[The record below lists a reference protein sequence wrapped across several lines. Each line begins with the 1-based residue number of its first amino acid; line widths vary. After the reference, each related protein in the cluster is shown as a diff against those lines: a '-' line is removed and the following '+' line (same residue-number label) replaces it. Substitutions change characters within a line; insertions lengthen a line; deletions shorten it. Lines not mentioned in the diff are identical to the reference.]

1 MNARPSHCSGAVYRA
16 LAACSVPS
24 QSGRAVR
31 LEGVPFQAKSD
42 IHCTTFCLRHRRRP
56 YVKPRPLVRIISST
70 NSSQLPCLFT
80 ALRLFRHS
88 PSVRCTRRILP
99 YTFWSYC
106 CSCSLGRRPEL
117 AGLTYLYTL
126 TLVATLLLSDPEVL
140 QMRSLASEHILIGS
154 LATRWQFLPVAIR
167 YVTQSLGIV
176 ADWLENYH
184 PAAVVLG
191 AFSLYCRHRSQHFC
205 LRYSSW
211 FELHCLRTRR
221 TEKRVAVAVAV
232 AVAAAAVRV
241 LVRAGD
247 DAKPRGGRRVCSG
260 AGLEVRRRS
269 EQRRDSAKDDGD
281 KRRRKRGLKC
291 SRSTLNED
299 TRTSRA
305 AVMAL

>member
-1 MNARPSHCSGAVYRA
+1 
-16 LAACSVPS
+16 
-24 QSGRAVR
+24 
-31 LEGVPFQAKSD
+31 
-42 IHCTTFCLRHRRRP
+42 
-56 YVKPRPLVRIISST
+56 VKPRPLVRILSST

-88 PSVRCTRRILP
+88 PSVRCTRRVLP

-106 CSCSLGRRPEL
+106 CSCSLDRRPEL

-126 TLVATLLLSDPEVL
+126 ILVATLLLSDLEVL
-140 QMRSLASEHILIGS
+140 QMRSLASEHILSGS
-154 LATRWQFLPVAIR
+154 LAARWQFLPAAIR
-167 YVTQSLGIV
+167 YVTRSLGVV

-205 LRYSSW
+205 LRCSPW
-211 FELHCLRTRR
+211 FELHCLRTRG
-221 TEKRVAVAVAV
+221 TEKRAAVAV

-247 DAKPRGGRRVCSG
+247 DAKPRGGRGVCSG

-269 EQRRDSAKDDGD
+269 GQRRDSAKDDDD

-305 AVMAL
+305 AVTALQAWQSDQQRERETCWSNHRLQFRLLA